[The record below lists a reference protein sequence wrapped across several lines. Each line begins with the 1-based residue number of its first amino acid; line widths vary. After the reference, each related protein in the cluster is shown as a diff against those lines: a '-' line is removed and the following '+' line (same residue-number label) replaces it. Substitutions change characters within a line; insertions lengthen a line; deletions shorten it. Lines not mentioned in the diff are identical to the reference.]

1 MITGHSWGAGEG
13 RRAWMYLGMAVRM
26 SQVIGLFEESG
37 VAKTRDD
44 FIVAEERRRTAWTA
58 FLMDSLLSGGKGRR
72 RSLGVHDMQIALPCD
87 SENFNFG
94 EPVFCERIDG
104 SLPPDVPTRAV
115 GKLGIVAHSMR
126 VADVWGAVARWACS
140 SLVEDELPW
149 EANSEI
155 QCLLKALDQWR
166 LSLPDRLQFSVFS
179 LHAHSASDQGQAFC
193 YMHSIYFM
201 CIMFL
206 HRSYLPEVEPGKQH
220 DTGTQLDGRWLQW
233 KTRSRQE
240 LLKSVDRVCE
250 MLEEMRS
257 FGLFFLRGLV
267 PWIGFT
273 AYTAV
278 GTMLYYHH
286 FPDPDDD
293 EDITNKARE
302 HVVNGCA
309 FLKDMRGSW
318 PMADTWRETIK
329 QMQIFYSNI
338 KTKGEQ
344 GVSRNERREMKNALV
359 DYGALQPSPVHEQPL
374 SVEQDLQE
382 EAVCST
388 PKLPS
393 QRLSDTQQAFSSVS
407 PASHVSPGSHVSQT
421 LSQSQSDSADEP
433 GDPAIVQTSSSV
445 PGKVLDEFVPDF
457 DMFDMDYQLD
467 DADLEAAIAD
477 ATQGFWANFPGEMEL
492 Y

>member
-1 MITGHSWGAGEG
+1 
-13 RRAWMYLGMAVRM
+13 MYLGMAVRM

-37 VAKTRDD
+37 VAKTRDE
-44 FIVAEERRRTAWTA
+44 FIEAEERRRTAWTA

-72 RSLGVHDMQIALPCD
+72 RSLGVHDMAIALPCD
-87 SENFNFG
+87 SQNFNFG

-104 SLPPDVPTRAV
+104 SLPQDAPPRAI
-115 GKLGIVAHSMR
+115 GKLGIVGHSMR
-126 VADVWGAVARWACS
+126 VADIWGAVARWACS
-140 SLVEDELPW
+140 SLVEDEVPW
-149 EANSEI
+149 ESQSEI

-166 LSLPDRLQFSVFS
+166 LSLPDRLQYSVFS

-206 HRSYLPEVEPGKQH
+206 HRSYLPEAELGKKH
-220 DTGTQLDGRWLQW
+220 DSGSQLDEQWLQW
-233 KTRSRQE
+233 KTRSRKE

-286 FPDPDDD
+286 FPDPEDDQ
-293 EDITNKARE
+293 DITNKARE

-344 GVSRNERREMKNALV
+344 GVTRNERREMKNALV
-359 DYGALQPSPVHEQPL
+359 DYGALQPSPVHDHPL
-374 SVEQDLQE
+374 SIEQDLQE
-382 EAVCST
+382 AV
-388 PKLPS
+388 
-393 QRLSDTQQAFSSVS
+393 RLIANHPPHHLTN
-407 PASHVSPGSHVSQT
+407 T
-421 LSQSQSDSADEP
+421 
-433 GDPAIVQTSSSV
+433 V
-445 PGKVLDEFVPDF
+445 PGFH
-457 DMFDMDYQLD
+457 
-467 DADLEAAIAD
+467 I
-477 ATQGFWANFPGEMEL
+477 
-492 Y
+492 

>member
-26 SQVIGLFEESG
+26 AQVIGLFEESETSR
-37 VAKTRDD
+37 TRDD

-72 RSLGVHDMQIALPCD
+72 RSLGAHDMAIALPCD

-94 EPVFCERIDG
+94 EPVYCERIDG
-104 SLPPDVPTRAV
+104 SLPMDASPAV
-115 GKLGIVAHSMR
+115 IGKLGIVGHSMR

-140 SLVEDELPW
+140 SLVEEELPW
-149 EANSEI
+149 EPRSEI
-155 QCLLKALDQWR
+155 QVLLKSLDQWR
-166 LSLPDRLQFSVFS
+166 LSLPDRLQYSVFS
-179 LHAHSASDQGQAFC
+179 LHAHSASDQGQAYV

-201 CIMFL
+201 SIMFL
-206 HRSYLPEVEPGKQH
+206 RRSYLPEVEPGKKH
-220 DTGTQLDGRWLQW
+220 DSGSPLDEQWLQW
-233 KTRSRQE
+233 KARSRKE
-240 LLKSVDRVCE
+240 LLKFVDRVCE
-250 MLEEMRS
+250 MLDEMRS

-278 GTMLYYHH
+278 GTMLYFHH
-286 FPDPDDD
+286 FPDPSDDQ
-293 EDITNKARE
+293 DIINKARE

-344 GVSRNERREMKNALV
+344 GVTRNERREMKNAII
-359 DYGALQPSPVHEQPL
+359 DYGALQPEPVQDPPTTLEQEFQEEVRLFSNQSPL
-374 SVEQDLQE
+374 SIINSKAGFSLW
-382 EAVCST
+382 AIFYTSI
-388 PKLPS
+388 
-393 QRLSDTQQAFSSVS
+393 AFSISVRL
-407 PASHVSPGSHVSQT
+407 A
-421 LSQSQSDSADEP
+421 
-433 GDPAIVQTSSSV
+433 
-445 PGKVLDEFVPDF
+445 
-457 DMFDMDYQLD
+457 
-467 DADLEAAIAD
+467 
-477 ATQGFWANFPGEMEL
+477 
-492 Y
+492 